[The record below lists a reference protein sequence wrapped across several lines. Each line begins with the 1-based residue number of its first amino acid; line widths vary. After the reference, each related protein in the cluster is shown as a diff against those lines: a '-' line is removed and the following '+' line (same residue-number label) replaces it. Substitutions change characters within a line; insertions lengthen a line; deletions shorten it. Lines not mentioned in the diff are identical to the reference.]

1 MHFDIVMFDAL
12 SKTYYDRITLEKNA
26 MGGTEATVVR
36 VAEGLAALGLKVC
49 VMQARPAYFEPT
61 MGQHCFFMHADD
73 YSKEKVTCRHYIQL
87 RAAANSHLFPTA
99 KKYLWMHDVAGKED
113 TDHAEDIRK
122 NNITVIGVS
131 KWHRDNIREFLPDYE
146 HKIKYIYNPVEEKLY
161 DIGEKNT
168 MYDRNTIVWT
178 ASPHKGLKKA
188 LDLFTEIKKK
198 NDKMNFIIFNPG
210 YYTLDTSQVS
220 LVPGVNVYGPMNC
233 LSVWNVVKSALC
245 VFYPTEWTETFG
257 LVAAEANALGTPLIT
272 YKLAALAETVSS
284 PNQFIKS
291 DEEAI
296 QRVLDWSTNGRPMV
310 RGDDDFKKENVIVA
324 WVKLLAR

>member
-1 MHFDIVMFDAL
+1 MHFDIVFFDAL
-12 SKTYYDRITLEKNA
+12 AKKYYDRISLEKEA

-99 KKYLWMHDVAGKED
+99 KKYLWMHDLAGKED
-113 TDHAEDIRK
+113 TDQAEDIRK

-131 KWHRDNIREFLPDYE
+131 KWHRDNIREFLPHYD
-146 HKIKYIYNPVEEKLY
+146 HKIRYIYNPVEEKLY
-161 DIGEKNT
+161 DIGERNNT
-168 MYDRNTIVWT
+168 YDKNTIVWT
-178 ASPHKGLKKA
+178 ASPHKGLKHA
-188 LDLFTEIKKK
+188 LDLFTEMKKR

-220 LVPGVNVYGPMNC
+220 LIPGVNVYGPMNC
-233 LSVWNVVKSALC
+233 LSVWNVIKSALC
-245 VFYPTEWTETFG
+245 IFYPTDWQETFG
-257 LVAAEANALGTPLIT
+257 LVAAEANALGVPLVT
-272 YKLAALAETVSS
+272 HRLAALAETV
-284 PNQFIKS
+284 NGDYQFADS
-291 DEEAI
+291 DEKAI
-296 QRVLDWSTNGRPMV
+296 QKVLDWNKWGRPITT
-310 RGDDDFKKENVIVA
+310 GQEEFKKENVIVE
-324 WVKLLAR
+324 WVKLLAK